1 MWETSNTTIRSY
13 PLFLKYLTEIDAM
26 LIQSRYEMIIGIGYQ
41 LKEYDENFR
50 VNRMSD
56 ISNSIFGFKIHWN

>member
-1 MWETSNTTIRSY
+1 M
-13 PLFLKYLTEIDAM
+13 YLTEIDAM